1 MKKTYLLMK
10 KTYLLTFRKFPT
22 VETGCSHN
30 TLSRAKEMGKK
41 IDEDAAIEVFL
52 EWAADDAQVRQWQ
65 HTINLRKL
73 LGPRPRDFAKA
84 ARGRDSDAMLVQ
96 IKGVLPPRV
105 AEGAA
110 AIVARIEDGKWNT
123 LEGDGD
129 PAKPS
134 LDGIRAAHR
143 FGAVVD
149 PSGVRGGPELLKAL
163 ARMIPPAAN
172 RHASFHLGRY
182 EEGDFLAAQDD
193 AAFCA
198 VDAGSKT
205 KDRAMAGQIIKC
217 SRDVA
222 VMLFLSKNRT
232 EAGGG
237 LLRDLFYKHRAD
249 HKGAAYVPE
258 FNSLVAFHVP
268 REYEITP
275 VLSDDPLLS
284 VFGWYL
290 QEGELYDLKRPDPEV
305 EAADAAADDS
315 KNKRE
320 RAKAARRKERA
331 KAKKKEEQSTVPS
344 FLRALV
350 AEREKCR
357 ANKEFSRAD
366 VIREQCLQAGYR
378 FNAGGKLVKVSSAA
392 ASDAS
397 KEPAA
402 AAAPAAAPML
412 PDPRGRGTKDKNDH
426 KHANRGI
433 ASNSTGT
440 QSSAQSS
447 ASAAAAGS
455 DGAAQKKK
463 KESKAQRLQRQAKEA
478 ALAAAGGGG
487 GQEPAESGSGN
498 SELEAAALELRA
510 KDARKESKRKGAHE
524 TSLSKRADEG
534 ERGDQCA
541 SGGQKKR
548 KTEVHMDGAVSE
560 EAGEAR
566 ERAVDATNGQHRK
579 RGAAE
584 EVGGGRDEGG
594 EGEQGA
600 REKKRSKKKGGKAG
614 NAEKLRALS
623 ALSMQSKATTAKAGE
638 VAAEAASAPHA
649 GGGVRESTGGVGK
662 GGKPEALQGVKG
674 ALQKEPK
681 KPKKVK
687 PSVGAGEGDVD
698 AAGEPEEGRRGKGR
712 DVLLARIKNKG
723 WIRAAPAPAPAPAP
737 AQM

>member
-1 MKKTYLLMK
+1 MSGYVCRCKVSFVRYQR
-10 KTYLLTFRKFPT
+10 LTPDT
-22 VETGCSHN
+22 C
-30 TLSRAKEMGKK
+30 A
-41 IDEDAAIEVFL
+41 
-52 EWAADDAQVRQWQ
+52 
-65 HTINLRKL
+65 
-73 LGPRPRDFAKA
+73 
-84 ARGRDSDAMLVQ
+84 
-96 IKGVLPPRV
+96 
-105 AEGAA
+105 
-110 AIVARIEDGKWNT
+110 
-123 LEGDGD
+123 
-129 PAKPS
+129 
-134 LDGIRAAHR
+134 
-143 FGAVVD
+143 
-149 PSGVRGGPELLKAL
+149 
-163 ARMIPPAAN
+163 

-198 VDAGSKT
+198 VDAGSKDPA
-205 KDRAMAGQIIKC
+205 KAGQIIKC

-290 QEGELYDLKRPDPEV
+290 QEGELYDLKRPDPDV

-320 RAKAARRKERA
+320 KAKAARRKERA

-344 FLRALV
+344 FLRALA

-366 VIREQCLQAGYR
+366 VIREQCLKAGYR

-402 AAAPAAAPML
+402 AAAAAAAAPAL
-412 PDPRGRGTKDKNDH
+412 QDSRGGGPKDKNDH
-426 KHANRGI
+426 KHANRGV
-433 ASNSTGT
+433 ASNPTGA

-447 ASAAAAGS
+447 SSAAAGS
-455 DGAAQKKK
+455 DGAGQKKK

-478 ALAAAGGGG
+478 ALAAAAGGG
-487 GQEPAESGSGN
+487 GQEPAESGSAS
-498 SELEAAALELRA
+498 SELEAAAVDLRA
-510 KDARKESKRKGAHE
+510 KAARKAALNESKRKGADE

-534 ERGDQCA
+534 ERGDQSA

-548 KTEVHMDGAVSE
+548 KADVHMDGPVSE
-560 EAGEAR
+560 EGAGEAGK
-566 ERAVDATNGQHRK
+566 RAVDAANSQHRK

-594 EGEQGA
+594 ESEEGA
-600 REKKRSKKKGGKAG
+600 REKKRSRNKGGKAG

-623 ALSMQSKATTAKAGE
+623 ALSMQSKATPAKAAE
-638 VAAEAASAPHA
+638 VAAAAASAPDA
-649 GGGVRESTGGVGK
+649 GGGERECVCGK
-662 GGKPEALQGVKG
+662 GGKTG

-681 KPKKVK
+681 KPKKAKVK
-687 PSVGAGEGDVD
+687 QDVGAGEGHVD

-723 WIRAAPAPAPAPAP
+723 WIRAAPAPAPA
-737 AQM
+737 QM